1 MKPFC
6 YHSFDLRQLVSF
18 AEIARTGSFRQAAKT
33 LHIAQP
39 ALSRQIKQLEAALGI
54 YLFDRTPRHLH
65 LTIEGRE
72 LAGRLPD
79 LFSQIDHLTE
89 TVKGASTGGTG
100 QLRIGDAGVLTTE
113 VIAPALRRLRKRWPN
128 LRLSAVQNTSEGFFY
143 DLLEDRIDCAFP
155 ALEPKSIELT
165 SHKLSKLEIGLVLP
179 PGHRLANHSEIR
191 LERLRNERWIFPPRE
206 ANPVLYDE
214 LISCCHKTGFTPDVI
229 AEMTQRPRVISQVA
243 CGIGIATLVQTMM
256 HLCIGGTT
264 FHRLIRPTPMI
275 DCYLVYRKNPSSL
288 LLKSFISICLELGR
302 DFRSGNENVGNL
314 RTRLRTDPLYQHLR

>member
-1 MKPFC
+1 MKSFR
-6 YHSFDLRQLVSF
+6 YHPFDLRQLVSF

-54 YLFDRTPRHLH
+54 YLFDRTPRRLH

-72 LAGRLPD
+72 LADRLPA

-89 TVKGASTGGTG
+89 TVKVASIGGTG
-100 QLRIGDAGVLTTE
+100 HLRIGEAGLLTTE
-113 VIAPALRRLRKRWPN
+113 VIAPALRRLRKHWPN
-128 LRLSAVQNTSEGFFY
+128 LRLSAVQNTSEGFFR
-143 DLLEDRIDCAFP
+143 DLLENRIDCAFP

-165 SHKLSKLEIGLVLP
+165 SHKLCKLEIGLVLP
-179 PGHRLANHSEIR
+179 PDHRLTDQSEIR
-191 LERLRNERWIFPPRE
+191 FERLKNERWILPPRE

-214 LISCCHKTGFTPDVI
+214 LISCCHRAGFTPDVT

-243 CGIGIATLVQTMM
+243 CGIGIATLVQTMT

-275 DCYLVYRKNPSSL
+275 DCYLVYRKNPSSP
-288 LLKSFISICLELGR
+288 LLKSFISICLELDK
-302 DFRSGNENVGNL
+302 DF
-314 RTRLRTDPLYQHLR
+314 Q